1 MNANTAMHTRSSFT
15 DTRAG
20 TPAVQRPGAVKA
32 RSFFG
37 SFNNPIT
44 DWRGQRV
51 WLVGASSG
59 IGAAT
64 ASALHDLGAQV
75 LVSARKAEPLQAFAA
90 AHPGKHGNAAQAW
103 PLDVTD
109 AGAVAGTAQAILAQG
124 PLDMVLYCA
133 GHYNEMRATNMDLH
147 DLRQHLAINY
157 TGALHVLHAVLPAM
171 TARGSGHVSLISSVA
186 GFRGLPKSLAYGPT
200 KAALTN
206 LAETLYLDL
215 QPQGLGVSVVHP
227 GFVQTPLTAQNQ
239 FTMPALITPD
249 QAAQAMIEGWRRGEF
264 DIHYPKRF
272 THWMKLLR
280 LLPYR
285 AYFPAVR
292 RFTGL

>member
-1 MNANTAMHTRSSFT
+1 MNTP
-15 DTRAG
+15 RAFVD
-20 TPAVQRPGAVKA
+20 TPALASRAATRGFSLFSPM
-32 RSFFG
+32 
-37 SFNNPIT
+37 NPTIT
-44 DWRGQRV
+44 DWRGLRV

-59 IGAAT
+59 IGEAT
-64 ASALHDLGAQV
+64 ASALHALGAQV
-75 LVSARKAEPLQAFAA
+75 LVSARKADALQAFVA
-90 AHPGKHGNAAQAW
+90 AHPAQNGAAAQAW

-109 AGAVAGTAQAILAQG
+109 AAAVTRTAREILAQG
-124 PLDMVLYCA
+124 PLDMVVYCA
-133 GHYNEMRATNMDLH
+133 GHYREMRATDMDMA
-147 DLRQHLAINY
+147 DLKRHLDINY
-157 TGALHVLHAVLPAM
+157 IGALHVLDAVLPSM
-171 TARGSGHVSLISSVA
+171 TARGRGHVSLISSVA

-227 GFVQTPLTAQNQ
+227 GFVQTPLTAQND
-239 FTMPALITPD
+239 FTMPALITPP
-249 QAAQAMIEGWRRGEF
+249 QAAQAMVAGWEQGAF

-272 THWMKLLR
+272 TRWMKLLR

-285 AYFPAVR
+285 TYFPAVR

>member
-1 MNANTAMHTRSSFT
+1 MKPDTAMDTPTAFT
-15 DTRAG
+15 KSPATLPVP
-20 TPAVQRPGAVKA
+20 TKPPAVPVRGFWEP
-32 RSFFG
+32 
-37 SFNNPIT
+37 FNVPIT
-44 DWRGQRV
+44 DWHGRRV

-64 ASALHDLGAQV
+64 ASALHARGAQV
-75 LVSARKAEPLQAFAA
+75 LVSARKAAALQAFAA
-90 AHPGKHGNAAQAW
+90 AHPGQNGNDAQAW

-109 AGAVAGTAQAILAQG
+109 AGAVAAAAQAILAQG

-133 GHYNEMRATNMDLH
+133 GHYNEMRASSMDLH

-157 TGALHVLHAVLPAM
+157 TGALNVLHAVLPAM
-171 TARGSGHVSLISSVA
+171 TERGSGHVSLISSVA

-215 QPQGLGVSVVHP
+215 QPLGLGVSVVHP

-249 QAAQAMIEGWRRGEF
+249 EAAQAMIEAWRRGEF

-272 THWMKLLR
+272 TRWMKLLR

>member
-1 MNANTAMHTRSSFT
+1 M
-15 DTRAG
+15 
-20 TPAVQRPGAVKA
+20 TPQ
-32 RSFFG
+32 RSFVEP
-37 SFNNPIT
+37 SAARTDRPAQQRRAWSLLRPFNPPIT

-51 WLVGASSG
+51 WVVGASSG
-59 IGAAT
+59 IGLAT
-64 ASALHDLGAQV
+64 AEALIALGAKVQ
-75 LVSARKAEPLQAFAA
+75 VSARGAA
-90 AHPGKHGNAAQAW
+90 ALQRLVAQHTRTGEPPQVQAW

-109 AGAVAGTAQAILAQG
+109 AAAVAATARAILAQG
-124 PLDMVLYCA
+124 PLDLVLYCA
-133 GHYNEMRATNMDLH
+133 GHYREMRATDMDLA

-157 TGALHVLHAVLPAM
+157 TGALNVLDTVLPALI
-171 TARGSGHVSLISSVA
+171 ARGAGHISLISSVA

-215 QPQGLGVSVVHP
+215 EPLGIGVSVVHP
-227 GFVQTPLTAQNQ
+227 GFVQTPLTAQNN
-239 FTMPALITPD
+239 FNMPALITPT
-249 QAAQAMIEGWRRGEF
+249 QAAAAMLAGWARGAF

-272 THWMKLLR
+272 TRWMKLLR

>member
-1 MNANTAMHTRSSFT
+1 MN
-15 DTRAG
+15 
-20 TPAVQRPGAVKA
+20 P
-32 RSFFG
+32 
-37 SFNNPIT
+37 PIG
-44 DWRGQRV
+44 DWRGLRV

-59 IGAAT
+59 IGEAT
-64 ASALHDLGAQV
+64 ASALHSRGAQV
-75 LVSARKAEPLQAFAA
+75 LVSARSAGALQAFVL
-90 AHPGKHGNAAQAW
+90 AHEGAQAW

-109 AGAVAGTAQAILAQG
+109 ASAVAQTAEQILAQG
-124 PLDMVLYCA
+124 PLDMVVYCA
-133 GHYNEMRATNMDLH
+133 GHYREMRADAMDMSE
-147 DLRQHLAINY
+147 LRRHLDINY
-157 TGALHVLHAVLPAM
+157 IGALHVLHAVVPALI
-171 TARGSGHVSLISSVA
+171 AQGRGHISLISSVA

-215 QPQGLGVSVVHP
+215 HPLGLGVSVVHP

-239 FTMPALITPD
+239 FTMPALITPA
-249 QAAQAMIEGWRRGEF
+249 QAAQAMVADWGRGAF

-272 THWMKLLR
+272 TRWMKLLR

>member
-1 MNANTAMHTRSSFT
+1 MNTP
-15 DTRAG
+15 RAFVD
-20 TPAVQRPGAVKA
+20 TPAPASRAATRGFSLFSPM
-32 RSFFG
+32 
-37 SFNNPIT
+37 NPAIT
-44 DWRGQRV
+44 DWRGLRV

-59 IGAAT
+59 IGEAT
-64 ASALHDLGAQV
+64 ASALHALGAQV
-75 LVSARKAEPLQAFAA
+75 LVSARKADALQAFVA
-90 AHPGKHGNAAQAW
+90 AHPAQNGAAAQAW

-109 AGAVAGTAQAILAQG
+109 AAAVTRTAREILAQG
-124 PLDMVLYCA
+124 PLDMVVYCA
-133 GHYNEMRATNMDLH
+133 GHYREMRATDMDMA
-147 DLRQHLAINY
+147 DLKRHLDINY
-157 TGALHVLHAVLPAM
+157 IGALHVLDAVLPAM
-171 TARGSGHVSLISSVA
+171 TARGRGHVSLISSVA

-227 GFVQTPLTAQNQ
+227 GFVQTPLTAQND
-239 FTMPALITPD
+239 FTMPALITPP
-249 QAAQAMIEGWRRGEF
+249 QAAQAMVAGWEQGAF

-272 THWMKLLR
+272 TRWMKLLR

-285 AYFPAVR
+285 TYFPAVR

>member
-1 MNANTAMHTRSSFT
+1 MN
-15 DTRAG
+15 
-20 TPAVQRPGAVKA
+20 P
-32 RSFFG
+32 
-37 SFNNPIT
+37 PIRE
-44 DWRGQRV
+44 WRGLRV

-59 IGAAT
+59 IGEAT
-64 ASALHDLGAQV
+64 ASALHARGAQV
-75 LVSARKAEPLQAFAA
+75 LVSARKADALQAFVA
-90 AHPGKHGNAAQAW
+90 AHEGAQAW

-109 AGAVAGTAQAILAQG
+109 ALAVAQTASEILAQG
-124 PLDMVLYCA
+124 SLDMVVYCA
-133 GHYNEMRATNMDLH
+133 GHYREMRASAMDLT
-147 DLRQHLAINY
+147 DLRQHLDINY
-157 TGALHVLHAVLPAM
+157 IGALNVLHALVPAFI
-171 TARGSGHVSLISSVA
+171 AQGRGHISLISSVA

-215 QPQGLGVSVVHP
+215 QPLGLGVSVVHP

-239 FTMPALITPD
+239 FSMPALITPE
-249 QAAQAMIEGWRRGEF
+249 QAAQAMIKDWERGAF

-272 THWMKLLR
+272 TRWMKLLR

>member
-1 MNANTAMHTRSSFT
+1 MTTPRAFVDAPTAAPHVAARGFSLFKPMN
-15 DTRAG
+15 
-20 TPAVQRPGAVKA
+20 P
-32 RSFFG
+32 
-37 SFNNPIT
+37 PII
-44 DWRGQRV
+44 DWHGQRV

-64 ASALHDLGAQV
+64 ASTLHARGAQV
-75 LVSARKAEPLQAFAA
+75 LVSARGAEALQAFVA
-90 AHPGKHGNAAQAW
+90 AHPPGNGAAAQAW

-109 AGAVAGTAQAILAQG
+109 AAAVARTAQAILARG
-124 PLDMVLYCA
+124 PLDLVMYCA
-133 GHYNEMRATNMDLH
+133 GHYREMRATDMDLA
-147 DLRQHLAINY
+147 DLQRHLDINY
-157 TGALHVLHAVLPAM
+157 IGALHVLDAVLPSM
-171 TARGSGHVSLISSVA
+171 TARGRGHISLISSVA

-215 QPQGLGVSVVHP
+215 QPLGLGVSVVHP
-227 GFVQTPLTAQNQ
+227 GFVQTPLTAQND
-239 FTMPALITPD
+239 FTMPALITPM
-249 QAAQAMIEGWRRGEF
+249 QAAQAMIDGWGRGAF

-272 THWMKLLR
+272 TRWMKLLR

>member
-1 MNANTAMHTRSSFT
+1 MN
-15 DTRAG
+15 
-20 TPAVQRPGAVKA
+20 P
-32 RSFFG
+32 
-37 SFNNPIT
+37 PIR
-44 DWRGQRV
+44 DWRGLRV

-59 IGAAT
+59 IGEAT
-64 ASALHDLGAQV
+64 AAALHARGAQV
-75 LVSARKAEPLQAFAA
+75 LVSARKADALQAFVAS
-90 AHPGKHGNAAQAW
+90 HPSHQGTAAQAW

-109 AGAVAGTAQAILAQG
+109 EQAVAQTVNEILAQG
-124 PLDMVLYCA
+124 PLDLVVYCA
-133 GHYNEMRATNMDLH
+133 GHYREMRAGAMDMADLH
-147 DLRQHLAINY
+147 QHLEINY
-157 TGALHVLHAVLPAM
+157 VGALHVLHAVLPALI
-171 TARGSGHVSLISSVA
+171 ARGRGHISLISSVA
-186 GFRGLPKSLAYGPT
+186 GFRGLPKGLAYGPT

-215 QPQGLGVSVVHP
+215 HPLGLGVSVVHP

-239 FTMPALITPD
+239 FTMPALITPG
-249 QAAQAMIEGWRRGEF
+249 QAALAMIADWERGRF

-272 THWMKLLR
+272 TRWMKLLR

>member
-1 MNANTAMHTRSSFT
+1 MDTPTAF
-15 DTRAG
+15 AK
-20 TPAVQRPGAVKA
+20 TPATLPVPTRPPAAPVRG
-32 RSFFG
+32 FWG
-37 SFNNPIT
+37 PFNAPIT
-44 DWRGQRV
+44 DWHGQRV

-64 ASALHDLGAQV
+64 ASALHAKGAQV
-75 LVSARKAEPLQAFAA
+75 LVSARNAEALQAFTAT
-90 AHPGKHGNAAQAW
+90 HPGQNGNAAQAW

-109 AGAVAGTAQAILAQG
+109 AGAVSAAAQAILAQG

-133 GHYNEMRATNMDLH
+133 GHYNEMRASSMDLH
-147 DLRQHLAINY
+147 ELRQHLAINY
-157 TGALHVLHAVLPAM
+157 AGALNVLHAVLPAM
-171 TARGSGHVSLISSVA
+171 TERGRGHVSLISSVA

-215 QPQGLGVSVVHP
+215 QPFGLNVSVVHP

-249 QAAQAMIEGWRRGEF
+249 QAALAMIEGWRRGDF

-272 THWMKLLR
+272 TRWMKLLR

-285 AYFPAVR
+285 AYFPAIR